1 MAISVTFAT
10 GTEAVSTTEHS
21 CINDSSSIATDTTV
35 GIYQLFLDLS
45 DFVAGDQLQV
55 RLYEKVRAGDTQR
68 IVKEWIINDAQADG
82 VWVSESF
89 ILGVGWDFTLDAL
102 AGTITVL
109 WSIRQVA

>member
-1 MAISVTFAT
+1 MAIDVAFAT

-21 CINDSSSIATDTTV
+21 CINDSSTIATDTTD
-35 GIYQLFLDLS
+35 GIYQLFLDVS
-45 DFVAGDQLQV
+45 DMVAGDQLQI
-55 RLYEKVRAGDTQR
+55 RLYETCRTSDTQR
-68 IVKEWIINDAQADG
+68 VIKEWVLNDAQADG
-82 VWVSESF
+82 GWVSESF